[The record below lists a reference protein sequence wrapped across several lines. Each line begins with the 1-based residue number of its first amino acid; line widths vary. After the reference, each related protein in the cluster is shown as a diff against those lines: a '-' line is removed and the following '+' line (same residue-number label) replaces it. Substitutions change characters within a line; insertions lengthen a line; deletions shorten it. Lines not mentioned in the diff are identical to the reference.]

1 MKNKLLSALLICA
14 MLVGMLAVIPFS
26 ASAATTITVASVDDW
41 MSKVD
46 NKTLGNAIINVT
58 ATELDFTGKNL
69 SPIDGFSGT
78 LNGNGATFKNITM
91 SGEADVALFCD
102 LGEGAVIQNL
112 IITDSTFTATSN
124 WVAPVACCTKHTAT
138 IKNVY
143 VSETV
148 TVTSNANNKDFT
160 AYAAGILAGA
170 YASGDQA
177 ANVTIEN
184 CVFAGN
190 IESAGQYN
198 GGIIADVYAA
208 ATATVKN
215 CLTTGSITAAKTY
228 TAGIASG
235 GGTLTVE
242 NCIFAGELL
251 CSGATFGD
259 IFAGNVKAP
268 VTVKNCYYMNR
279 LEKHNNGGG
288 EFTEENNVQCSISDV
303 IGENATVT
311 IEGWTKRANDIM
323 VPTGVASLVPSTADK
338 YTTEYTVTWVNEDGT
353 TIATETYAFG
363 AMPEYK
369 GELPTKAED
378 ENYTYHFNQWSPEIV
393 AVSGDATYT
402 AEFYKVRKNIEIED
416 ETEAENNGGDN
427 TAEDVFGTLP
437 QGTTTDATTENKG
450 GCASLIGG
458 GAVALVAVMGSALVI
473 GAKKKED

>member
-46 NKTLGNAIINVT
+46 NKSLGNATINVT

-69 SPIDGFSGT
+69 SPIGGFSGT

-91 SGEADVALFCD
+91 SGTADVALFCD

-112 IITDSTFTATSN
+112 IITDSTFTASKN
-124 WVAPVACCTKHTAT
+124 WVAPIACCTKHTAT
-138 IKNVY
+138 IKNIY

-148 TVTSNANNKDFT
+148 TVTATVSEGNT
-160 AYAAGILAGA
+160 AYAAGIMAGA
-170 YASGDQA
+170 YESSGQA

-184 CVFAGN
+184 CVFAGS

-215 CLTTGSITAAKTY
+215 CLSVGSITAAKTY
-228 TAGIASG
+228 AAGIASG

-268 VTVKNCYYMNR
+268 ATVKNCYYLNT

-288 EFTEENNVQCSISDV
+288 ELTEENNTQIVIADI

-311 IEGWTKRANDIM
+311 LEGWTKRANDIM
-323 VPTGVASLVPSTADK
+323 VPTGVAALVPSTADK
-338 YTTEYTVTWVNEDGT
+338 YTTEYTVTWKNHDGT
-353 TIATETYAFG
+353 VLATETYEFG

-369 GELPTKAED
+369 GETPTKAED
-378 ENYTYHFNQWSPEIV
+378 DTYLYHFNCWSPEIV
-393 AVSGDATYT
+393 SVTGDTTYT
-402 AEFYKVRKNIEIED
+402 AEFYKERKNIIIED
-416 ETEAENNGGDN
+416 ETEADNNGGDN
-427 TAEDVFGTLP
+427 TAEDVFGTQA
-437 QGTTTDATTENKG
+437 QGTTTDATTEEEG

-458 GAVALVAVMGSALVI
+458 GAVVLVAVMGGALVI
-473 GAKKKED
+473 GAKKKEN